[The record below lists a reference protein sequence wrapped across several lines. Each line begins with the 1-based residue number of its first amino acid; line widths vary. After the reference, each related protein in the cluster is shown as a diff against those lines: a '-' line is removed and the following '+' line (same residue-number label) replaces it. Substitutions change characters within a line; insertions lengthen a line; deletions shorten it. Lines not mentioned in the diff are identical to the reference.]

1 MAKKKHKKRGINSGG
16 NASFIEIPED
26 YGVFADYTE
35 YGPQYDTVNDSPIFP
50 EETKVVER
58 LTFKKLSPD
67 ARKMLRSVMTEI
79 VTGYWNEYRQIPIG
93 ETAKNLRQETI
104 MEVYRITDEYAKDSI
119 ELKHYLLDCIIST
132 INKEL
137 QKEK

>member
-1 MAKKKHKKRGINSGG
+1 M
-16 NASFIEIPED
+16 
-26 YGVFADYTE
+26 E
-35 YGPQYDTVNDSPIFP
+35 YGPQYDTVNDSPIFS

-79 VTGYWNEYRQIPIG
+79 ITGYWNEYRQIPSG

-119 ELKHYLLDCIIST
+119 ELRHYLLDCIIST

>member
-1 MAKKKHKKRGINSGG
+1 M
-16 NASFIEIPED
+16 
-26 YGVFADYTE
+26 E

-58 LTFKKLSPD
+58 LTLKKLSPD
-67 ARKMLRSVMTEI
+67 ARKMLRSVMAEI
-79 VTGYWNEYRQIPIG
+79 VTGYWNEYRQIPSG

-119 ELKHYLLDCIIST
+119 ELRHYLLDCIIST